1 LRLQPFQRTS
11 KVNVSGGS
19 DGMNNQWGRSGG
31 GTASGGG
38 GIGGILF
45 ASVVSLALGAAGGY
59 GAFRMMDSAVPTNEI
74 EQRDQRISDLAR
86 ELDARVAQVEDSS
99 QKAQALTE
107 ENGGLKRQLETLR
120 KNSGTSDA
128 AAALA
133 ENVRLNQEV
142 PELKSQLEL
151 ASQLVADAE
160 ALKKRAEEAVRDR
173 DRQLSLRR
181 DDIARLEKALA
192 EARSQQSTTQSAETE
207 RQEAEA
213 ALRRELEEAQRAK
226 DTIQTT
232 DLPALR
238 DEVARL
244 EKALAEARSE
254 QNTTKSAEA
263 ERQEAEAALRRELE
277 EAQRAKDAIQTTD
290 LPALRD
296 EIARKD
302 KEIAALKAGNAS
314 LTSRISALETA
325 ARSVNVPGKPD
336 DGGDKPV
343 LDNKKPTQVRNPRS
357 AVLVAL
363 AIDNSPGLD
372 RLSST
377 QREQLERTLVSGEC
391 VTKALDSA
399 LQRVPV
405 LALRNLMRDLDSD
418 C

>member
-1 LRLQPFQRTS
+1 
-11 KVNVSGGS
+11 
-19 DGMNNQWGRSGG
+19 MNNQWGRSSG
-31 GTASGGG
+31 GTAASGG

-59 GAFRMMDSAVPTNEI
+59 GAFRMMDGAVPTNEI

-107 ENGGLKRQLETLR
+107 ENGTLKRQVETLR

-142 PELKSQLEL
+142 PELKNQLEL

-160 ALKKRAEEAVRDR
+160 ALKKRAEETVRDR

-192 EARSQQSTTQSAETE
+192 EARSQQNTTQGAETQ

-277 EAQRAKDAIQTTD
+277 EAQRAKDAIETTD

-302 KEIAALKAGNAS
+302 KEIAALKASNAS
-314 LTSRISALETA
+314 LMSRISALETA
-325 ARSVNVPGKPD
+325 ARSVTVPGKPD
-336 DGGDKPV
+336 DSGDKPV

-377 QREQLERTLVSGEC
+377 QREQLEQTLVSGEC

-399 LQRVPV
+399 LKRVPV

>member
-1 LRLQPFQRTS
+1 MRLQPFQRTS

-19 DGMNNQWGRSGG
+19 DGMNNQWGRSGS
-31 GTASGGG
+31 GTAAGGG

-59 GAFRMMDSAVPTNEI
+59 GAFRMMDGAVPTNEI
-74 EQRDQRISDLAR
+74 EQRDQRITTLAK
-86 ELDARVAQVEDSS
+86 ELDARVAQVEESS
-99 QKAQALTE
+99 QKAQALAE
-107 ENGGLKRQLETLR
+107 ENGGLKRQIEALR
-120 KNSGTSDA
+120 NDSGTSDA

-133 ENVRLNQEV
+133 ENVRLNQQV

-192 EARSQQSTTQSAETE
+192 EARSQQQSTTQ
-207 RQEAEA
+207 
-213 ALRRELEEAQRAK
+213 
-226 DTIQTT
+226 
-232 DLPALR
+232 
-238 DEVARL
+238 
-244 EKALAEARSE
+244 
-254 QNTTKSAEA
+254 SAEA

-277 EAQRAKDAIQTTD
+277 EAQRAKDTIQTTD

-325 ARSVNVPGKPD
+325 ARSVTVPGKPD

-357 AVLVAL
+357 AVLVSL
-363 AIDNSPGLD
+363 AIDNTPGLD

-377 QREQLERTLVSGEC
+377 QREQLEQTLVSGEC
-391 VTKALDSA
+391 VTKALDST
-399 LQRVPV
+399 LKRVPV

>member
-1 LRLQPFQRTS
+1 
-11 KVNVSGGS
+11 
-19 DGMNNQWGRSGG
+19 MNNQWGRSSG
-31 GTASGGG
+31 GTAASGG

-59 GAFRMMDSAVPTNEI
+59 GAFRMMDGAVPTNEI

-107 ENGGLKRQLETLR
+107 ENGSLKRQIETLR

-142 PELKSQLEL
+142 PELKNQLEL

-160 ALKKRAEEAVRDR
+160 ALKKRAEETVRDR

-192 EARSQQSTTQSAETE
+192 EARSQQSTTQGAEAQ

-263 ERQEAEAALRRELE
+263 QRQEAEAALRRELE
-277 EAQRAKDAIQTTD
+277 AAQRAKDAIETTD

-325 ARSVNVPGKPD
+325 ARSVTVPGKPD

-363 AIDNSPGLD
+363 AIDNTPGLD

-377 QREQLERTLVSGEC
+377 QREQLEQTLVSGEC

-399 LQRVPV
+399 LKRVPV

>member
-1 LRLQPFQRTS
+1 
-11 KVNVSGGS
+11 
-19 DGMNNQWGRSGG
+19 MNNQWGRSSG
-31 GTASGGG
+31 GTAASGG

-59 GAFRMMDSAVPTNEI
+59 GAFRMMDGAVPTNEI

-86 ELDARVAQVEDSS
+86 ELDARIAQVEDSS

-107 ENGGLKRQLETLR
+107 ENGSLKRQIETLR

-142 PELKSQLEL
+142 PELKNQLEL

-160 ALKKRAEEAVRDR
+160 ALKKRAEETVRDR

-192 EARSQQSTTQSAETE
+192 EARNQQSTTQGAEAQ

-263 ERQEAEAALRRELE
+263 QRQEAEAALRRELE
-277 EAQRAKDAIQTTD
+277 EAQRAKDAIETTD

-302 KEIAALKAGNAS
+302 KEIAELKTLNAS

-325 ARSVNVPGKPD
+325 ARSVTVPGKPD
-336 DGGDKPV
+336 DGGEKPV

-363 AIDNSPGLD
+363 AIDNTPGLD

-377 QREQLERTLVSGEC
+377 QREQLEQTLVSGEC

-399 LQRVPV
+399 LKRVPV

>member
-1 LRLQPFQRTS
+1 
-11 KVNVSGGS
+11 
-19 DGMNNQWGRSGG
+19 MNNQWGRSSG
-31 GTASGGG
+31 GTAASGG

-59 GAFRMMDSAVPTNEI
+59 GAFRMMDGAVPTNEI

-107 ENGGLKRQLETLR
+107 ENGSLKRQIETLR

-142 PELKSQLEL
+142 PELKNQLEL

-160 ALKKRAEEAVRDR
+160 ALKKRAEETVRDR

-192 EARSQQSTTQSAETE
+192 EARSQQSTTQGAEAQ

-263 ERQEAEAALRRELE
+263 QRQEAEAALRRELE
-277 EAQRAKDAIQTTD
+277 EAQRAKDAIETTD

-302 KEIAALKAGNAS
+302 KEIAALKTLNTS

-325 ARSVNVPGKPD
+325 ARSVTVPGKPD
-336 DGGDKPV
+336 DSGDKPV

-377 QREQLERTLVSGEC
+377 QREQLEQTLVSGEC

-399 LQRVPV
+399 LKRVPV